1 MLALK
6 ETPEAAPDTS
16 PAATMDRAIGAL
28 LGLAA
33 GDAVGTSLEFKTRD
47 SYPPL
52 TDMVGGGPF
61 GLKAGQW
68 TDDTAMAL
76 ALADSL
82 TANDGL
88 NEADLMAAL
97 RSLAR
102 AGRVFL
108 HRQLLRHR
116 HNHPSG
122 SVSLEANWESD
133 RRIDRSADRWQRQP
147 DAIGPC
153 RDPVL
158 AGSAD
163 DA

>member
-82 TANDGL
+82 TVNDGL
-88 NEADLMAAL
+88 NEADLMGRFVRWHEQGEYSCTGSCFDIGITTRQAL
-97 RSLAR
+97 SRWKRTGNPTA
-102 AGRVFL
+102 
-108 HRQLLRHR
+108 
-116 HNHPSG
+116 G
-122 SVSLEANWESD
+122 SVRQD
-133 RRIDRSADRWQRQP
+133 RTKATGTATNEVS
-147 DAIGPC
+147 
-153 RDPVL
+153 
-158 AGSAD
+158 
-163 DA
+163 